1 MIFQNQEDYDAVDVS
16 GIDPGLKVYFFVDL
30 SSISEGEGYLF
41 HLLTFSWNVS
51 EGFPEQSFEFFFNF
65 SHVVYSNATS
75 ISKYWEMLLIS
86 VLWAERLITPPQKGQ
101 TLITEW
107 YLD

>member
-30 SSISEGEGYLF
+30 SSISEGYF
-41 HLLTFSWNVS
+41 FYLLTFSWNVV
-51 EGFPEQSFEFFFNF
+51 EGYPEHSFEFFFNF
-65 SHVVYSNATS
+65 SHMVYSNATS

-86 VLWAERLITPPQKGQ
+86 VFWAERLITPPQKGQ

>member
-41 HLLTFSWNVS
+41 YLLTFSWNVS
-51 EGFPEQSFEFFFNF
+51 EGFPEQSFEFFFYF
-65 SHVVYSNATS
+65 LMWY
-75 ISKYWEMLLIS
+75 IQMPLPS
-86 VLWAERLITPPQKGQ
+86 VNIERCYKLAFYE
-101 TLITEW
+101 LR
-107 YLD
+107 D